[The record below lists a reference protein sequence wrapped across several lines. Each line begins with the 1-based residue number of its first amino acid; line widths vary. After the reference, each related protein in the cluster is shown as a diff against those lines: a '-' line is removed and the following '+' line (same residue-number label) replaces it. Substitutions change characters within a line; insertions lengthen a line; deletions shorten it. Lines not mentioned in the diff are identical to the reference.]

1 MEDSWKR
8 YHSGRDAYFRD
19 QSDTKHAH
27 KIKSG
32 DATEIPSHIDYL
44 IDPTDVKTFVL
55 IQTVISRETELFQ
68 VVSSLHT
75 QNKIRF
81 TELLIRQLKRYSG
94 EKVLDLLP
102 DDFEYTKQMV
112 IDYHKN
118 PRVHRQLLKF
128 IEEDRGFMRQLF
140 KETYNNAIKTIYDLG
155 VRLTDEEMFGNNS
168 KDYGYYITILI
179 DKEGFQPSP
188 GQLRVMINND
198 YDHYKMMEIIDRAL
212 QKDPNF
218 YSHELVRESVKNEST
233 YTRKE
238 HQEEA
243 YYYERMKQ
251 GYPIYFSICHPHI
264 GCEMYARQEKM
275 RQEYQELVR
284 KYDEAKAPIFISY
297 H

>member
-1 MEDSWKR
+1 M
-8 YHSGRDAYFRD
+8 
-19 QSDTKHAH
+19 T
-27 KIKSG
+27 
-32 DATEIPSHIDYL
+32 
-44 IDPTDVKTFVL
+44 
-55 IQTVISRETELFQ
+55 
-68 VVSSLHT
+68 SLQT

-81 TELLIRQLKRYSG
+81 TELLIKQLKCYCG

-118 PRVHRQLLKF
+118 SRVHRQLLKF
-128 IEEDRGFMRQLF
+128 IEEDRDFIKRLF
-140 KETYNNAIKTIYDLG
+140 KETYNDAIKTIYDLG
-155 VRLTDEEMFGNNS
+155 VRLTDEEMFGDNF

-188 GQLRVMINND
+188 DQLRLMINND

-218 YSHELVRESVKNEST
+218 YSHELVRESVKNESKFG
-233 YTRKE
+233 RKE
-238 HQEEA
+238 NQEEA

-251 GYPIYFSICHPHI
+251 QYPIYFSICHTHI
-264 GCEMYARQEKM
+264 GTEMFARQEKM